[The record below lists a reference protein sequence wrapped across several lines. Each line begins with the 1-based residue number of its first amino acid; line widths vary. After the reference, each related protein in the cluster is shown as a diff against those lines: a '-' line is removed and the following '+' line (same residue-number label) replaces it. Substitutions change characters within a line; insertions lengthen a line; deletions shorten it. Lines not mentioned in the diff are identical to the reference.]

1 MDDRSP
7 YAPPSATVTTAAQQ
21 RGSAWKAVVLGLLT
35 DIGGSIIT
43 SVVIGIA
50 YAAVLASSGMAQEEA
65 MQAFMELEQNTT
77 LMLLMYSV
85 GGLFSVLGG
94 YVCAR
99 IVRYNELR
107 WAMFVALGSAAAGA
121 VLGSQEEPAMQIL
134 LLGTTVASVL
144 LGAWLGA
151 RVNRRRLAA
160 LGLPA

>member
-7 YAPPSATVTTAAQQ
+7 YAPPSATVATAEQQ
-21 RGSAWKAVVLGLLT
+21 RGSPWKAVVLGLLT
-35 DIGGSIIT
+35 DIGGSIIA

-50 YAAVLASSGMAQEEA
+50 YAALLASSGMAQDDA
-65 MQAFMELEQNTT
+65 MQAFADLEQNTT
-77 LMLLMYSV
+77 LMLLMYGV

-107 WAMFVALGSAAAGA
+107 WAMLVAFGSATTG
-121 VLGSQEEPAMQIL
+121 VLLGSQDEPAAQLL
-134 LLGTTVASVL
+134 LLGATVAAVL